1 MVIDSSEL
9 EKKSATRRDV
19 IEKLK
24 NDFWGAMVVA
34 EREFYTNLTT
44 VRMFII
50 VALFG
55 FCMLFYSYY
64 NIEYMT
70 SLTTQKTPDNVLAS
84 TALFIVVAI
93 GPLLAVILSF
103 DSITKEKAGKSLDLL
118 LCRPLSRR
126 AVAFGKFFG
135 VITALALPVISIT
148 LLDILCISSLMNW
161 RLPSLTMFIGFI
173 AFTILLM
180 STYAL
185 LQLTI
190 STIAKTS
197 GTAILAGGGLW
208 LFFNFLWSLVIYIA
222 YIVRGSTQQSPID
235 DPLSTLFF
243 LIARGEFNDIMLF
256 NPGGVFGGA
265 YNLGID
271 TLTGSVPANIPACPL
286 LLAIIMWFVL
296 SLIVAIEVFNR
307 MANA

>member
-1 MVIDSSEL
+1 MIGNKSTK
-9 EKKSATRRDV
+9 EKKTATKRNTMER
-19 IEKLK
+19 LK
-24 NDFWGAMVVA
+24 TNLWGAMVVA
-34 EREFYTNLTT
+34 EREFYANLTN

-55 FCMLFYSYY
+55 LCMLFYSYY
-64 NIEYMT
+64 DIKYAT
-70 SLTTQKTPDNVLAS
+70 SLTEKNPDTILAD

-103 DSITKEKAGKSLDLL
+103 DSITKEKAGKSLDFL

-135 VITALALPVISIT
+135 VISALALPVISIT

-161 RLPSLTMFIGFI
+161 RFPSLTMFIGFI
-173 AFTILLM
+173 VFTILLI
-180 STYAL
+180 STYIL
-185 LQLTI
+185 LQLII

-208 LFFNFLWSLVIYIA
+208 LFFNFLWSLVIYLA
-222 YIVRGSTQQSPID
+222 YIVGGSTQESPFD
-235 DPLSTLFF
+235 DPMATLLF
-243 LIARGEFNDIMLF
+243 LIGGGKYNNLMLL

-265 YNLGID
+265 YNLGIK
-271 TLTGSVPANIPACPL
+271 TLIGSMPANIPSWSPI
-286 LLAIIMWFVL
+286 LAIFMWFVI
-296 SLIVAIEVFNR
+296 SFIVAIEVFNR
-307 MANA
+307 RANA